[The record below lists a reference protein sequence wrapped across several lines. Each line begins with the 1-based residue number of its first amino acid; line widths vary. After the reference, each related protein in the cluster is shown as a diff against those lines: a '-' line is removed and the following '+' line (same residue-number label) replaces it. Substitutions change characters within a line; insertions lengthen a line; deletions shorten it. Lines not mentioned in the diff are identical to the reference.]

1 MLIVSGALFLL
12 FSACAM
18 LYQADTRRGA
28 LSVVRNNSG
37 VRKGLRLGAWLV
49 FAFTLVMI
57 AGLQGWER
65 GIPVWLAM
73 FTAVF
78 ILGLFLSAEKPKWHG
93 PACGV
98 SLAAGLLFTLGGVI
112 A

>member
-1 MLIVSGALFLL
+1 MLTGLGALFLL

-18 LYQADTRRGA
+18 LYQADARRGA
-28 LSVVRNNSG
+28 LSVIRKNPEVRT
-37 VRKGLRLGAWLV
+37 GLRLGAWLV
-49 FAFTLVMI
+49 FAVTLVMI

-78 ILGLFLSAEKPKWHG
+78 VSGLFLAAQKPEWHG

-98 SLAAGLLFTLGGVI
+98 SLVGGLVFTLAGAI
-112 A
+112 Q